1 MVDHWPHIVH
11 VGAGGVRTVGNV
23 VNELKPQIGWLQ
35 WVETWLLG
43 AEWDGAQEEMPGFT
57 GRRSCLLKPCWER
70 GS

>member
-43 AEWDGAQEEMPGFT
+43 AEWDGAQE
-57 GRRSCLLKPCWER
+57 
-70 GS
+70 